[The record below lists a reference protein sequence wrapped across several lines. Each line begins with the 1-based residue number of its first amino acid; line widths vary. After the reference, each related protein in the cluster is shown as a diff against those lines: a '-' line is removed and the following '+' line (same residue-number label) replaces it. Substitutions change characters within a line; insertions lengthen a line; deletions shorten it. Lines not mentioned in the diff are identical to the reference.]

1 MAIRPLQ
8 RRRYPVLDHQA
19 QRPIAGNRVAGF
31 DEKAQRPGVESY
43 QSAEL
48 TVASYPARV
57 IVFGDEQGWHSEV
70 VVNFGKDLGN
80 ETYSMYAAYL
90 YFTGE
95 TYMSV
100 WSDEIQGIVNSLT
113 LTS

>member
-1 MAIRPLQ
+1 M
-8 RRRYPVLDHQA
+8 
-19 QRPIAGNRVAGF
+19 
-31 DEKAQRPGVESY
+31 
-43 QSAEL
+43 
-48 TVASYPARV
+48 ASYPAWA

-80 ETYSMYAAYL
+80 ETYLIYAAYL

-100 WSDEIQGIVNSLT
+100 WSEEVQRIVNSLT